1 MGLGS
6 HAHPPNSPPSKG
18 YQLVSGLA
26 SLPYEGV
33 KKVYKSTKYIAKTGI
48 NATHA
53 MGAVV
58 ARATQTKVAVQPEH
72 VYIPSAR
79 EPVRSRMRIAEA
91 EAAKAKNGGS
101 ANKSKVKKPVK
112 KPVKKLVKKPV
123 KKPVKKLV
131 KKPVVKP
138 ARKKVAPKRV
148 SK

>member
-6 HAHPPNSPPSKG
+6 HAHPPDSPPSKG

-101 ANKSKVKKPVK
+101 ANKSKVKKPLK

-123 KKPVKKLV
+123 KKLV
-131 KKPVVKP
+131 KKPLVKP

>member
-6 HAHPPNSPPSKG
+6 HAHPPDSPPSKG

-26 SLPYEGV
+26 SLPYKGV

-101 ANKSKVKKPVK
+101 ANKSKVKKPLK

-123 KKPVKKLV
+123 KKLV
-131 KKPVVKP
+131 KKPLVKP